1 MMRAYT
7 GTFTKTDGSA
17 RLMRFVRLTDLPDTF
32 LAERIKGDSANEA
45 RTAARQ
51 RMLAEGKETVWDLD
65 ANNFRVFNWNSVV
78 DDVAEEEID
87 GANFFENNA

>member
-1 MMRAYT
+1 MKSYT
-7 GTFTKTDGSA
+7 GTFTKADGTPRS
-17 RLMRFVRLTDLPDTF
+17 MRFVRLADLPDAF
-32 LAERIKGDSANEA
+32 LAERIKGNNTTEA

-65 ANNFRVFNWNSVV
+65 ANNFRVFNWNTTTE
-78 DDVAEEEID
+78 DVSETEIE